1 MPGMQSDAD
10 DRFVALLRGWCS
22 GDEEALAVLLG
33 EERDWICGLVRRR
46 LGAALRGRAETQDVV
61 QDAVVEVLR
70 SGPRILTRDRAAF
83 RALLA
88 RIVENTLRDAHDRHT
103 AARRDLRREVPLDSR
118 STIVL
123 DKSLRSVTHVSEA
136 AVREEERALIR
147 CAIEL
152 LEPIDREIVLL
163 RGYRELEFAECA
175 RLLGIA
181 VSTAQM
187 RFARAVPRLARM
199 VARLRAGQV
208 DAGDPGPAPGVA

>member
-1 MPGMQSDAD
+1 MQSDAD
-10 DRFVALLRGWCS
+10 DRFVALLRAWRG
-22 GDEEALAVLLG
+22 GDDEALAVLLD
-33 EERDWICGLVRRR
+33 EERDWICRLVRRR
-46 LGAALRGRAETQDVV
+46 LGAGLRGRSETQDVV

-103 AARRDLRREVPLDSR
+103 AARRDLRQEVPLDSR

-123 DKSLRSVTHVSEA
+123 DPSLRPVTAVSEA

-163 RGYRELEFAECA
+163 RGYRELEFADCA
-175 RLLGIA
+175 EQLGIA
-181 VSTAQM
+181 VSAAQM
-187 RFARAVPRLARM
+187 RFARAVPRLAKT
-199 VARLRAGQV
+199 VARLRAGVV
-208 DAGDPGPAPGVA
+208 DAGDDEPGSGLE